1 MRTYSDMTDE
11 RRLKFLQEYLAS
23 DQTKREFEKANG
35 LGRNRISRW
44 LRIFATEDK
53 KVSTTLTSSMETL
66 PSKDKS
72 ESAAEE
78 LHRLRLELKVKQLE
92 LKRVTMA
99 RDAYE
104 KMILLYGAQNEAY
117 MSWSAEKW
125 VRGLCFNELGVGG

>member
-1 MRTYSDMTDE
+1 MRAYSDMTDE

-35 LGRNRISRW
+35 LGRNRILGW
-44 LRIFATEDK
+44 LRIFAIEDK

-104 KMILLYGAQNEAY
+104 KMILL
-117 MSWSAEKW
+117 AERKYAIPI
-125 VRGLCFNELGVGG
+125 RKNSDAK

>member
-1 MRTYSDMTDE
+1 MTDE

-66 PSKDKS
+66 PSIDKS
-72 ESAAEE
+72 ESAEEEE

-104 KMILLYGAQNEAY
+104 KMILLAEQNYAIPIRKN
-117 MSWSAEKW
+117 SDAK
-125 VRGLCFNELGVGG
+125 

>member
-1 MRTYSDMTDE
+1 MRAYSDMTDE

-23 DQTKREFEKANG
+23 DQTKREFERANG
-35 LGRNRISRW
+35 LGRNRILGW
-44 LRIFATEDK
+44 LRIFAIEDK

-104 KMILLYGAQNEAY
+104 KMILL
-117 MSWSAEKW
+117 AERKYAIPI
-125 VRGLCFNELGVGG
+125 RKNSDAK

>member
-1 MRTYSDMTDE
+1 
-11 RRLKFLQEYLAS
+11 
-23 DQTKREFEKANG
+23 
-35 LGRNRISRW
+35 
-44 LRIFATEDK
+44 
-53 KVSTTLTSSMETL
+53 METL

-104 KMILLYGAQNEAY
+104 KMILL
-117 MSWSAEKW
+117 AERKYAIPI
-125 VRGLCFNELGVGG
+125 RKNSDAK

>member
-1 MRTYSDMTDE
+1 MTDE

-23 DQTKREFEKANG
+23 DQTKREFERANG
-35 LGRNRISRW
+35 LGRNRILAW
-44 LRIFATEDK
+44 LRIFAIEDK

-72 ESAAEE
+72 ESAEEE

-104 KMILLYGAQNEAY
+104 KMILL
-117 MSWSAEKW
+117 AEQKYAIPI
-125 VRGLCFNELGVGG
+125 RKNSDAK

>member
-53 KVSTTLTSSMETL
+53 KVSTTLTSSVETL
-66 PSKDKS
+66 PSIDKS
-72 ESAAEE
+72 ESAEEE

-104 KMILLYGAQNEAY
+104 KMILL
-117 MSWSAEKW
+117 AEQKYDIPI
-125 VRGLCFNELGVGG
+125 RKNSDAK